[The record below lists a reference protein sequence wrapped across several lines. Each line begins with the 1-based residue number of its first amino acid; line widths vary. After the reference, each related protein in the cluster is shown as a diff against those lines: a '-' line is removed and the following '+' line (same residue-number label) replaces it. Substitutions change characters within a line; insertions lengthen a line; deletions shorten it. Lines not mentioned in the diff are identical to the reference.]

1 MRLKTFLGWSGA
13 KKDIKETPK
22 VEETQTAGF
31 FKSVVVV
38 VAAVVAGGNNVVVVE
53 ADSDFVFHPPFLKRK
68 LELKIWP
75 EDDSAKNLFFRRKNS
90 GAIRFREMAVTL
102 RNEVVFEQNV
112 EKSL

>member
-53 ADSDFVFHPPFLKRK
+53 AEAKAWVRASKLKCKDCSWMTEELSK
-68 LELKIWP
+68 LTYK
-75 EDDSAKNLFFRRKNS
+75 
-90 GAIRFREMAVTL
+90 
-102 RNEVVFEQNV
+102 
-112 EKSL
+112 